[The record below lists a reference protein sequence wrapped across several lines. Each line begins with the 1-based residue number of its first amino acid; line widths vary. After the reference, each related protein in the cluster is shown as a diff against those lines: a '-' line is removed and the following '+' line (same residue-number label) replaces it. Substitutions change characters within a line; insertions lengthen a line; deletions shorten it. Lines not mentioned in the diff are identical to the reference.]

1 MPRFLRLVPELQLG
15 NVNSGSSASR
25 TLRSTIAAPVPNKNQ
40 AIEDNR
46 STINKGAARDPVD
59 KLREI
64 CILTA
69 CTCQKP
75 AICVRLR
82 DLVGAA
88 IL

>member
-1 MPRFLRLVPELQLG
+1 MPRLLRFVPELRLG
-15 NVNSGSSASR
+15 NVHSGSSASR
-25 TLRSTIAAPVPNKNQ
+25 TLRSTIVPPVPNKNQ

-46 STINKGAARDPVD
+46 STLNKGAARDPVD
-59 KLREI
+59 KLQEI
-64 CILTA
+64 CILVA

-82 DLVGAA
+82 SLVGAA